1 MAKSSEKGG
10 TGGGSSSSSS
20 GGEGKPPPKLYKF
33 IPKDVYQKQRLEG
46 KSGKDSKA
54 KQKSGSTK
62 LGKRKSKFLL
72 KGWSGYKTAG
82 AASTSASSATSV
94 SGSPSP
100 AGFQVKTQTA
110 ATLQSIP
117 ITVKT
122 IEIEYHPMMPP
133 SQQADIRNK
142 TFDKLNLK

>member
-10 TGGGSSSSSS
+10 TGDGSSSSSS

-82 AASTSASSATSV
+82 AASTSASSATS
-94 SGSPSP
+94 GSPSP